1 MTNELPKD
9 IGGYQAIENGLTIDG
24 DIWVLAGTPDSFV
37 EVGILV
43 KPALDENSKYGW
55 HIYRRLPVP
64 SNRDDKGIETEISR
78 PEGDFSLGMKPTN
91 PKDAVGSD
99 KIPLHLWPTTAT
111 ALGSM
116 ALLDGMLKYGRTNY
130 RAIGVRS
137 SIYYDATIR
146 HMNAWF
152 EGEDL
157 DPDSGLDHLAHAL
170 ACIAVLV
177 DAKAAGKLNDD
188 RVYPGDY
195 RKFMTELTPHV
206 KRLKDKHA
214 GKNPRHY
221 SINDLTPS
229 ETA

>member
-9 IGGYQAIENGLTIDG
+9 IGGYQHIEEGPTREG
-24 DIWVLAGTPDSFV
+24 DIWVSQGIPDSFV
-37 EVGILV
+37 DIVVFPYIKGPE
-43 KPALDENSKYGW
+43 PTFPGW
-55 HIYRRLPVP
+55 HIYRKLPVP
-64 SNRDDKGIETEISR
+64 SNKDDKEE
-78 PEGDFSLGMKPTN
+78 LKPTN

-195 RKFMTELTPHV
+195 RKFMTDLTPHV

-214 GKNPRHY
+214 EKNPRHFTRNDK
-221 SINDLTPS
+221 IDLTPS
-229 ETA
+229 KTT